1 MEINIKRMLK
11 SFYSDSKHVLSVSYK
26 PDMPTFKRTL
36 KVVLLGTLV
45 LGVLGFIITEII
57 NFVT

>member
-45 LGVLGFIITEII
+45 LGALGFIITEII